1 MLSNYLSNSFLYQV
15 YQRDL
20 FQRKKGK
27 RISRRKI
34 FPPPIVNFRIH
45 SLTGFQEV
53 EIKFKKKKKGISV
66 RILSF

>member
-27 RISRRKI
+27 RILDGKS

-45 SLTGFQEV
+45 FSHRISRGRNKVQE
-53 EIKFKKKKKGISV
+53 EEEEEGDFS
-66 RILSF
+66 